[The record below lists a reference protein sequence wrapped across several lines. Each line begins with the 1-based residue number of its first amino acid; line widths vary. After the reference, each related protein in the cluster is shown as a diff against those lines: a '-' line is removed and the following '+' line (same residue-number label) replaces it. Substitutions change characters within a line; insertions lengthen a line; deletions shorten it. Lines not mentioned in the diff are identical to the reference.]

1 MASPYWSGQITISL
15 VSFGV
20 KLFVATEAKGE
31 IHFHQISRKTGE
43 RVKYQKVTASAQEAQ
58 ESSGEAAAA
67 APVVQKDEIVKGY
80 EYQKGQYV
88 TIEAKELAELRVP

>member
-1 MASPYWSGQITISL
+1 MARPYWSGQITISL

-58 ESSGEAAAA
+58 QNAARPSAT
-67 APVVQKDEIVKGY
+67 PLKPTPPKRLPHPRRPPPQS
-80 EYQKGQYV
+80 
-88 TIEAKELAELRVP
+88 